1 MSLKIVPT
9 IDGSAA
15 VSIQDVAAGAT
26 YLSNEDLAVLRELKQ
41 RADANVTVAEKSYEY
56 VPTEDV
62 VQSVGDWLTENG
74 YEFTARIVTG
84 AKGKSTK
91 HIAEFTLTN
100 VHLFAGEGGGN
111 GKILVINSY
120 NAECSLYVLAGAIR
134 FCCAN
139 GIIAGEKQFFEKV
152 VHRAG
157 EVCRQK
163 LMMLNEKIKIAA
175 EYLKTQFG
183 SKVTEMAAA
192 DLKFTKAAEIVLNLT
207 IPNQAKLLVIERIH
221 PTNIAKLR
229 KEDQPQNLW
238 TLFNIIN
245 ECIREAARHEMSEFE
260 HNTSLMDDVIR
271 LAKAA

>member
-1 MSLKIVPT
+1 MSNLTLV
-9 IDGSAA
+9 GSAA
-15 VSIQDVAAGAT
+15 PNLMAQIAAGQS
-26 YLSNEDLAVLRELKQ
+26 YLSQEDLNTLGGLKTLAAQ
-41 RADANVTVAEKSYEY
+41 NTTVAQGSYEY
-56 VPTEDV
+56 VPTEQV

-74 YEFTARIVTG
+74 YEFTVHIITG

-100 VHLFAGEGGGN
+100 MVLFNGGGN
-111 GKILVINSY
+111 GKILVVNSY

-139 GIIAGEKQFFEKV
+139 GLIAGEHEFFEKV

-157 EVCRQK
+157 EVCRMK

-175 EYLKTQFG
+175 EYLKTNFG
-183 SKVTEMAAA
+183 ALVDGMIAQ
-192 DLKFTKAAEIVLNLT
+192 DLKFTKEAQIVLGLS
-207 IPNQAKLLVIERIH
+207 IPNQAKLMVIEKIH
-221 PTNIAKLR
+221 PANRHKLR
-229 KEDQPQNLW
+229 KEDQPANVW
-238 TLFNIIN
+238 TLYNIVN
-245 ECIREAARHEMSEFE
+245 EAVREAARHGMSEFE